1 MTNAPKRLTH
11 DPLNSAT
18 WPVPADDFLTPAA
31 RFFTRSHAATPR
43 IDRDTWRLEVAGL
56 VERPATFSFEELV
69 REFPGHEETATMVCA
84 GLRRDEFLSIGPLP
98 GELPWG
104 PEPASNGHWA
114 GIRLRDVLQRVGV
127 GKSAK
132 YVEFIGLDRVER
144 HGETF
149 GFGGSIDL
157 EKALRAEVLLASE
170 LNGAPLPADHGF
182 PVRAVVPGWI
192 GARSVKWLGKIIL
205 SETPSRNY
213 FQTKA
218 YRFQRTTNPNDIRDV
233 TSGSEL
239 NVLPLN
245 AVILW
250 PTRDEVVP
258 SGSVKMRG
266 WAMGSAGRQLR
277 SIEVSAN
284 AGRDW
289 YPARV
294 ARPPAEWS
302 WTFWEAELDLSPGRH
317 VLAAR
322 ASDCSG
328 ETQPAA
334 VGDMWNVKGYMNNAW
349 HLIPVRAE

>member
-1 MTNAPKRLTH
+1 MTNAPQRLVR

-18 WPVPADDFLTPAA
+18 WPVPADHFLTPADS
-31 RFFTRSHAATPR
+31 FFTRSHAPTPE
-43 IDRDTWRLEVAGL
+43 IDVAAWRLEVAGL
-56 VERPATFSFEELV
+56 VERSATFTFAELF
-69 REFPGHEETATMVCA
+69 REFPRHEVAATMVCA

-104 PEPASNGHWA
+104 PEPASNGHWG

-127 GKSAK
+127 QGPAK

-157 EKALRAEVLLASE
+157 EKALRSEVLLASE
-170 LNGAPLPADHGF
+170 LNGAPLPPDHGF
-182 PVRAVVPGWI
+182 PLRAVVPGWI
-192 GARSVKWLGKIIL
+192 GARSVKWLGRIVL
-205 SETPSRNY
+205 SAEPSRNY

-245 AVILW
+245 AVVLS

-258 SGSVKMRG
+258 AGRVEVRG
-266 WAMGSAGRQLR
+266 WAMGSAGRPLR
-277 SIEVSAN
+277 SIEISPN

-289 YPARV
+289 YPVRIAV
-294 ARPPAEWS
+294 APSEWT
-302 WTFWEAELDLSPGRH
+302 WTFWEAAVELTPGTH
-317 VLAAR
+317 MLAAR

-328 ETQPAA
+328 ATQPAA

>member
-1 MTNAPKRLTH
+1 MTTAPKRLTH
-11 DPLNSAT
+11 DSLNSAT

-31 RFFTRSHAATPR
+31 SFFTRSHAPTPR
-43 IDRDTWRLEVAGL
+43 IERDTWRLEVTGL
-56 VERPATFSFEELV
+56 VERPATFSFEELF
-69 REFPGHEETATMVCA
+69 REFPRHEETAAIVCA

-170 LNGAPLPADHGF
+170 LNGAPLPPDHGF

-205 SETPSRNY
+205 SEGPSRNY

-218 YRFQRTTNPNDIRDV
+218 YRFQRATNPNDIRDV

-258 SGSVKMRG
+258 SGPVKVRG

>member
-1 MTNAPKRLTH
+1 MTNAPKRLNH
-11 DPLNSAT
+11 DPLNSAQ
-18 WPVPADDFLTPAA
+18 WPVPADQFVTPAND
-31 RFFTRSHAATPR
+31 FFIRSHAPTPR
-43 IDRDTWRLEVAGL
+43 VDRDTWRLEVTGL
-56 VERPATFSFEELV
+56 VERPAVFSFEELF
-69 REFPGHEETATMVCA
+69 REFPRHEVTATMVCA

-104 PEPASNGHWA
+104 PEPASNGAWA
-114 GIRLRDVLQRVGV
+114 GVRLRDVLQRVGV
-127 GKSAK
+127 EKSAK
-132 YVEFIGLDRVER
+132 YVEFIGLDQVER

-157 EKALRAEVLLASE
+157 KKALGAEVLLASE
-170 LNGAPLPADHGF
+170 LNGAPLPLDHGF

-192 GARSVKWLGKIIL
+192 GARSVKWLGKIVL
-205 SETPSRNY
+205 SERPSRNY

-233 TSGSEL
+233 THGSEL

-245 AVILW
+245 AVILS
-250 PTRDEVVP
+250 PTRDEVIP
-258 SGSVKMRG
+258 SGTVMVRG

-289 YPARV
+289 SPARTS
-294 ARPPAEWS
+294 RPPAEWS
-302 WTFWEAELDLSPGRH
+302 WTFWEAELNLAPGRH

-328 ETQPAA
+328 ERQPAA

>member
-1 MTNAPKRLTH
+1 MTNAPKRLIR
-11 DPLNSAT
+11 DPQNSAT
-18 WPVPADDFLTPAA
+18 WPVPADQFLTPAA
-31 RFFTRSHAATPR
+31 DFFTRSHAPTPR
-43 IDRDTWRLEVAGL
+43 IDRDTWRLEVTGL
-56 VERPATFSFEELV
+56 VERAATFSFDELF
-69 REFPGHEETATMVCA
+69 REFPRHEVTATVVCA
-84 GLRRDEFLSIGPLP
+84 GMRREEFLAIGPLP

-104 PEPASNGHWA
+104 PEPASNGHWS
-114 GIRLRDVLQRVGV
+114 GVRLRDVLQRVGV

-132 YVEFIGLDRVER
+132 FVEFIGLDRVER
-144 HGETF
+144 HGEVF

-157 EKALRAEVLLASE
+157 EKALHAEVLLACE
-170 LNGAPLPADHGF
+170 LNGVPLPPDHGF

-192 GARSVKWLGKIIL
+192 GARSVKWLGKVVL
-205 SETPSRNY
+205 SETPSQNY

-245 AVILW
+245 AVILF
-250 PTRDEVVP
+250 PTRDEVLP
-258 SGSVKMRG
+258 SGLVTVRG

-277 SIEVSAN
+277 SIEVSPN

-294 ARPPAEWS
+294 SLPPAEWS
-302 WTFWEAELDLSPGRH
+302 WTFWEAELELSPGPH

-322 ASDCSG
+322 ATDCAG